1 MNFWLSLTFL
11 RRTTSTTT
19 IKLSLFIQLKLL
31 PFLLFYFYQLVVEK
45 QVFNNFVRFQDF
57 KNPGYPLFK
66 RINATEVNEYLNN
79 MMPGLT
85 THTFRTMKASRVF
98 ETELEHGAARGSEPQ
113 DLLDSFEE
121 ASWVV
126 AKLCNHQ
133 KTSKTMAEI
142 ATSPLVRL
150 LRDPRILINL
160 IPGFF
165 GISRSP

>member
-31 PFLLFYFYQLVVEK
+31 PFLLFYFYHLVVEK
-45 QVFNNFVRFQDF
+45 QGFNNFVWFQDF

-85 THTFRTMKASRVF
+85 VHTFRTMKASSVF
-98 ETELEHGAARGSEPQ
+98 ETASMLAEVAGGVPL
-113 DLLDSFEE
+113 LLDGCPLDHPLF
-121 ASWVV
+121 V
-126 AKLCNHQ
+126 HR
-133 KTSKTMAEI
+133 KTFCQMAPSSQ
-142 ATSPLVRL
+142 TP
-150 LRDPRILINL
+150 
-160 IPGFF
+160 
-165 GISRSP
+165 